1 MRGINRV
8 TLIGTLGRD
17 PESKSFPNG
26 GMVTNCSIATNE
38 EWLDKHSGQPR
49 KNTEWHRLVFNNRLA
64 EIAIQYLKKG
74 STIYVEGKLKT
85 RKWTDGNGVDHYTTE
100 VSVFELQMLGPPQ
113 AKPQAPR
120 ALPEEAFMEEG
131 SHDYEN
137 ELNYEPLAHTD
148 DIPHV
153 IEQQVTNASTGTKPA
168 YVPGAKSAPV
178 KGETAAAKKA
188 RLAEEAKKIVQA
200 GHKANDLDDLPF

>member
-1 MRGINRV
+1 MARGINRV

-38 EWLDKHSGQPR
+38 KWTDRNTGEPR
-49 KNTEWHRLVFNNRLA
+49 EQAEWHKLVFNNRLA
-64 EIAIQYLKKG
+64 EIAAQYLKKG
-74 STIYVEGKLKT
+74 SVIYVEGKLRT
-85 RKWTDGNGVDHYTTE
+85 RKWTDKVSGVDHYTTE
-100 VSVFELQMLGPPQ
+100 VIVNDLQMLGGGQP
-113 AKPQAPR
+113 KPQAPR

-131 SHDYEN
+131 SRDYDH
-137 ELNYEPLAHTD
+137 ELNYESLAHTD

-188 RLAEEAKKIVQA
+188 R
-200 GHKANDLDDLPF
+200 